1 MANKVLLK
9 RNKMLPVRLIVF
21 ELKVIELNKLVIM
34 KDIPYTSN
42 GDEKLRKTTCIV
54 KMFQMMDI

>member
-1 MANKVLLK
+1 
-9 RNKMLPVRLIVF
+9 MLPVRLIVF